1 MTPAS
6 SGAILLSD
14 VQRLQWLRLIRCEG
28 IGPRTF
34 RSMVNHFGGAGAALE
49 ALPDLARS
57 RGRGSIKMASLADAE
72 REMEAARRKGVRF
85 VATGEGDY
93 PRNLSAIDSAP
104 PLIAIRGNAR
114 ALNAPSVAIVGS
126 RNASAA
132 GLQMA
137 QRLARELAEAGFVVV
152 SGLARGIDAVAH
164 KASLAAGTVAVLG
177 GGHDRIYPAEHE
189 GLLEAI
195 LENGAVVSEMP
206 MGWVPRGRD
215 FPRRNRI
222 VSGMASGVVLVEAA
236 RRSGSLITAR
246 FALEQGR
253 EVLAVPGSP
262 LDPRAEGTNDLIRQG
277 ATLVTCAQDVL
288 EVLRPLVEHGGT
300 GRGAMS
306 EGAPDTDHEPLW
318 DDYDFL
324 SEASQPPGSLA
335 ASSSMWRTA
344 TDEDFCGASIE
355 SSTASDPTSAI
366 IGLLGPTPISVDELA
381 RASSFNIRVVQLVLF
396 ELEQA
401 GRLERHGAALVSLR
415 PVC

>member
-1 MTPAS
+1 MPPAS
-6 SGAILLSD
+6 SGTLLLND
-14 VQRLQWLRLIRCEG
+14 EQRLQWLRLIRSEG
-28 IGPRTF
+28 VGPRTF
-34 RSMVNHFGGAGAALE
+34 RGLVNHFGGAGAALD

-57 RGRGSIKMASLADAE
+57 RGRGSIKVASLADVE
-72 REMEAARRKGVRF
+72 REMDAARRKGVRF

-104 PLIAIRGNAR
+104 PLIAIRGNSK
-114 ALNAPSVAIVGS
+114 ALSAPSVAIVGS

-137 QRLARELAEAGFVVV
+137 QRLARDLSEAGFVIV

-164 KASLAAGTVAVLG
+164 KASLSRGTVAVLG

-189 GLLEAI
+189 GLLEAM
-195 LENGAVVSEMP
+195 LEQGAVVSEMP
-206 MGWVPRGRD
+206 MGWEPRGRD

-277 ATLVTCAQDVL
+277 ATLITCAQDVL
-288 EVLRPLVEHGGT
+288 EVLLPLVEQRGA

-306 EGAPDTDHEPLW
+306 EGVPDADTEPLW

-324 SEASQPPGSLA
+324 SESPQSSALPNASDVTRWTEPDVDIG
-335 ASSSMWRTA
+335 T
-344 TDEDFCGASIE
+344 G
-355 SSTASDPTSAI
+355 ASDPTRSI
-366 IGLLGPTPISVDELA
+366 IGLLGPTPVSVDELA
-381 RASSFNIRVVQLVLF
+381 RASSFNIRIVQLVLF

-415 PVC
+415 PVG